1 MATFHE
7 LTPKS
12 SPSHPTQGYCPYL
25 LAHGCEPAAFSLL
38 TVLALKE
45 GVQPVRNTPILIWRY
60 CRLRRFT
67 VPHNHGMWLV
77 LFNSWSIVQTR
88 TSLNRHRRG
97 YATTEAATCVH
108 FSASGPIGLARSQ
121 FLNFILSS
129 SLSSSF
135 FPSHNKYHQFLIL

>member
-77 LFNSWSIVQTR
+77 LFNSWSRACNERALIDTCEA
-88 TSLNRHRRG
+88 TSSRKQLPA
-97 YATTEAATCVH
+97 YTSEMP
-108 FSASGPIGLARSQ
+108 GPIGLARSQ

>member
-7 LTPKS
+7 LTLKT

-25 LAHGCEPAAFSLL
+25 LVHGCEPAAFSLL

-67 VPHNHGMWLV
+67 VPHNHGMRLV
-77 LFNSWSIVQTR
+77 LFNSESNVQTR
-88 TSLNRHRRG
+88 TGLNRHRRG
-97 YATTEAATCVH
+97 YVIKEAA
-108 FSASGPIGLARSQ
+108 SGRTLLRCRVLLGSPG
-121 FLNFILSS
+121 LNF
-129 SLSSSF
+129 
-135 FPSHNKYHQFLIL
+135 